1 MSPPTQLSDDDPLP
15 TTSIISPEASNAITT
30 PVTVCPFCFCT
41 KVPGEECLRCEQDE
55 EYKASLSV
63 DELKRRDNVAVLDE
77 NSDAETTPLNQEE
90 IRRRRV
96 AYLSRNGSVD
106 RNELSSSFSASVFE
120 SSCLSTIVDTLSSD
134 NSTGNNIP
142 NESLNGVAMTSMVE
156 QSSQQEIHS
165 PLLPCPTEVRVL
177 KVQRSQICKD
187 LINYFQDKE
196 ITTHSIVFEMI
207 DDRGL
212 PEKGDGVGVTRDVFS
227 LFWKGFGDSMT
238 IGERERVPYVR
249 HDHFVSE
256 WQATGRI
263 LVQGYKMVSYFPLF
277 LSRPFLAYCLF
288 EDAGP
293 DLVVLE
299 LFKKYLSVDEE
310 KLVENC
316 LLPDRDANVLE
327 SEEVFEFL
335 ECFNCRTVL
344 TQTNCKNVITEI
356 AKQELIQKP
365 HIMLSTWQPILSELK
380 MFEPFQSPESLE
392 LLYESLKPT
401 NKKVLQ
407 LLVAEPTTG
416 GERDALKFL
425 QRYVR
430 GLETANLL
438 HFLHFTTG
446 ADVLIVKSIT
456 VSFVKR
462 DGIYKTPVLHTCGPV
477 LELPSTYQDFCESRE
492 VFNNILARSDWNI
505 DIV

>member
-1 MSPPTQLSDDDPLP
+1 M
-15 TTSIISPEASNAITT
+15 
-30 PVTVCPFCFCT
+30 
-41 KVPGEECLRCEQDE
+41 KVLM
-55 EYKASLSV
+55 AV
-63 DELKRRDNVAVLDE
+63 D
-77 NSDAETTPLNQEE
+77 
-90 IRRRRV
+90 
-96 AYLSRNGSVD
+96 
-106 RNELSSSFSASVFE
+106 
-120 SSCLSTIVDTLSSD
+120 
-134 NSTGNNIP
+134 
-142 NESLNGVAMTSMVE
+142 E

-165 PLLPCPTEVRVL
+165 PLPPLNPTEVRVL
-177 KVQRSQICKD
+177 KARRSQICKD
-187 LINYFQDKE
+187 WVNYFQDKE

-207 DDRGL
+207 DDRGFS
-212 PEKGDGVGVTRDVFS
+212 EIGDGVGVTRDVFS
-227 LFWKGFGDSMT
+227 LFWKAFGDSMT

-256 WQATGRI
+256 WQAIGGI
-263 LVQGYKMVSYFPLF
+263 LVKGYKMVSYFPLF
-277 LSRPFLAYCLF
+277 LSRAFLAYCFF
-288 EDAGP
+288 EEAVP
-293 DLVVLE
+293 DLVVGE
-299 LFKKYLSVDEE
+299 SFKKYLSADEE

-316 LLPDRDANVLE
+316 LSPDRDVNLFE
-327 SEEVFEFL
+327 SEEVIEFL
-335 ECFNCRTVL
+335 ECLNCRTVL

-430 GLETANLL
+430 GLDTAILL
-438 HFLHFTTG
+438 HFLRFTTG
-446 ADVLIVKSIT
+446 ADVLFVKSMT

-462 DGIYKTPVLHTCGPV
+462 DGIYKTPVAHSHMWISLRIT
-477 LELPSTYQDFCESRE
+477 
-492 VFNNILARSDWNI
+492 
-505 DIV
+505 